1 MLDGRI
7 PGGRFLQFIDIPGQ
21 RGLHI
26 VERVPEQAEFV
37 LVLDG
42 RQRSVE
48 LAGRDFLGRFSEL
61 DERRGGFLDGA
72 AAGEEDEEDA
82 QQDQED
88 DDGAVGD
95 GGRQQA
101 FGRDDDSHGPS
112 GMEQRRVIDIG
123 PDSIHDDRQVP
134 GFSGSHHIAQLPVP
148 VGILAGGIVIEVGLE
163 DPVRVRMRDIVAVRS
178 DDETVDPLF
187 RVVLR
192 RNVKDGF
199 LILLPDTLLDEGGQP
214 VDGEVRPEDA
224 GDFLFGLHHH
234 GAGERAEDRFAP
246 VLVQIRVGPGP
257 FGRGHSLG
265 IPLGLEVV
273 VGF

>member
-1 MLDGRI
+1 
-7 PGGRFLQFIDIPGQ
+7 
-21 RGLHI
+21 
-26 VERVPEQAEFV
+26 
-37 LVLDG
+37 
-42 RQRSVE
+42 
-48 LAGRDFLGRFSEL
+48 
-61 DERRGGFLDGA
+61 
-72 AAGEEDEEDA
+72 
-82 QQDQED
+82 
-88 DDGAVGD
+88 
-95 GGRQQA
+95 
-101 FGRDDDSHGPS
+101 
-112 GMEQRRVIDIG
+112 
-123 PDSIHDDRQVP
+123 
-134 GFSGSHHIAQLPVP
+134 
-148 VGILAGGIVIEVGLE
+148 
-163 DPVRVRMRDIVAVRS
+163 MRDIVAVRS

-199 LILLPDTLLDEGGQP
+199 ILLPDALLDEGGQP

-257 FGRGHSLG
+257 FGRGHSLD